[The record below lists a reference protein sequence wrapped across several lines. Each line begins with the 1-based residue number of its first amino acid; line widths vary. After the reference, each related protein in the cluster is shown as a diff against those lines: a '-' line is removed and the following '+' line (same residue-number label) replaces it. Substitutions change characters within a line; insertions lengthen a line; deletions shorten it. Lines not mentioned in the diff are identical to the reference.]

1 MALLAA
7 LRIVLIALHTLFW
20 AVPVVLLSLVHPYSR
35 LITTIIRWWA
45 VGNLWVCGVKVR
57 ASGQDRLDPRRA
69 YLFMSNHQSQFD
81 ILALTAVLK
90 GFQIRWVA
98 KQELRKVPVLG
109 LCMRLTQQVLVDR
122 QSRTQAVVVIRQVK
136 KLLDAGISVIFF
148 PEGTRSRDG
157 QLLPFKPGGFA
168 VAVEVGVPV
177 VPVTINGSR
186 AVLPSGEWKVRS
198 GTIEILFGE
207 PIHVATHLP
216 KKVAREE
223 LLKQVWRIISATYQ
237 PERAGAAPVAA
248 PVTAPPPSAEPL
260 TPV

>member
-1 MALLAA
+1 LALLAA

-20 AVPVVLLSLVHPYSR
+20 AVPVVLLSLVQPYSR
-35 LITTIIRWWA
+35 LITAIIRWWA

-57 ASGQDRLDPRRA
+57 ATGQDRLDPRRV

-81 ILALTAVLK
+81 ILALTAALK
-90 GFQIRWVA
+90 GFPIRWVA

-122 QSRTQAVVVIRQVK
+122 QSRTQAVAVIRQVK

-157 QLLPFKPGGFA
+157 RLLPFKPGGFA
-168 VAVEVGVPV
+168 VAVEAGVPV
-177 VPVTINGSR
+177 VPVTIHGSR

-198 GTIEILFGE
+198 GTIEVLFGE
-207 PIHVATHLP
+207 PIQLATHLP
-216 KKVAREE
+216 KKMAREE
-223 LLKQVWRIISATYQ
+223 LLRQVWRIISASYQ
-237 PERAGAAPVAA
+237 PEQARAALVAA
-248 PVTAPPPSAEPL
+248 PLTVPPPSSEPR
-260 TPV
+260 TPL

>member
-1 MALLAA
+1 LILLAA
-7 LRIVLIALHTLFW
+7 LRISFIALHTLFW
-20 AVPVVLLSLVHPYSR
+20 AVPVILLSLVRPYSR
-35 LITTIIRWWA
+35 LISSLIRWWA

-57 ASGQDRLDPRRA
+57 ASGQERLDPRRA

-81 ILALTAVLK
+81 ILALTAALK
-90 GFQIRWVA
+90 GFQVRWVA

-109 LCMRLTQQVLVDR
+109 LCMQVTQQVLVDR
-122 QSRTQAVVVIRQVK
+122 QSRTQAVAVIRQVK

-157 QLLPFKPGGFA
+157 QLLPFKAGGFA

-186 AVLPSGEWKVRS
+186 AVLPSGEWKVKS

-223 LLKQVWRIISATYQ
+223 LLMRVWHIISTSYR
-237 PERAGAAPVAA
+237 PERPGAAAGASPVAA
-248 PVTAPPPSAEPL
+248 PPLSPEPR